1 MSNTYNL
8 IDSAPKLTPYIS
20 SHRPL
25 HDSGSPHAFG
35 LMGEWFQNC
44 KSNHPVCRQ
53 TISSETMSASE
64 RHKLPTRLVDI
75 GPPGSN
81 VEPCLVETTGHPD
94 GQWVALSHCW
104 GEVQNHP
111 LKTTRDNLVER
122 LAGIPPSSMP
132 KSFMDAVAVTKALG
146 LRYIWIDSL
155 CIIQENEDDWLAES
169 KHMGSVY
176 EEAVLT
182 IAASSAENSTKGLF
196 IRRSYAE
203 LEVPTVQVPF
213 INERGPGGVSE
224 QLGEYSID
232 MEWRHEPFM
241 KELDPMDTALSK
253 RGWAT
258 QEWILSRRII
268 HFLDN
273 GMVWVCKSHAGTE
286 TGYYI
291 VGRGLPRE
299 ELSNEWGQI
308 VQEHSSRLFTY
319 ARDRLISLDGLAS
332 KYRHLKPQDDFYAF
346 GIWGSDMPL
355 HLLWSPRMLTWEI
368 KDQPWSWA
376 SYPRE
381 IWFRVRQI
389 ATRHDCESFKS
400 QCSILQVDL
409 KTGMLKLMA
418 RKKEIHSNLT
428 RKFEFDPE
436 DEHSFLRERANHL
449 TGCYITMSDTHTEPF
464 GWAVFDD
471 ARRGGSILKSRED
484 QHIYFLYLS
493 DVEFSTP
500 PYSESYGLLLVEAP
514 HGKEGFL
521 RIGVAAISR
530 YSWIKDEPEV
540 DVTII

>member
-1 MSNTYNL
+1 MDSFREDEAFDHSREPLGEILTGIKRGKGSALFDRLSCQLSQSQNSAYLMLWNDSSQGEPPSNGGFKLSHVRLLWERPKMEVTPNERKTVFTRL
-8 IDSAPKLTPYIS
+8 QVFHSRDSAPKLTPYIS

-64 RHKLPTRLVDI
+64 RHKLPTRLVDV

-155 CIIQENEDDWLAES
+155 CIIQEDEDDWLAES

-224 QLGEYSID
+224 QLGEYSIG

-253 RGWAT
+253 RG
-258 QEWILSRRII
+258 
-268 HFLDN
+268 
-273 GMVWVCKSHAGTE
+273 
-286 TGYYI
+286 
-291 VGRGLPRE
+291 
-299 ELSNEWGQI
+299 
-308 VQEHSSRLFTY
+308 
-319 ARDRLISLDGLAS
+319 
-332 KYRHLKPQDDFYAF
+332 
-346 GIWGSDMPL
+346 
-355 HLLWSPRMLTWEI
+355 
-368 KDQPWSWA
+368 
-376 SYPRE
+376 
-381 IWFRVRQI
+381 
-389 ATRHDCESFKS
+389 
-400 QCSILQVDL
+400 
-409 KTGMLKLMA
+409 
-418 RKKEIHSNLT
+418 
-428 RKFEFDPE
+428 
-436 DEHSFLRERANHL
+436 
-449 TGCYITMSDTHTEPF
+449 
-464 GWAVFDD
+464 
-471 ARRGGSILKSRED
+471 
-484 QHIYFLYLS
+484 
-493 DVEFSTP
+493 
-500 PYSESYGLLLVEAP
+500 
-514 HGKEGFL
+514 
-521 RIGVAAISR
+521 
-530 YSWIKDEPEV
+530 
-540 DVTII
+540 